1 MTDINE
7 PYRFVDGLYTTFSPS
22 SIINEEIRKRNI
34 NTNRQYREYL
44 QRNTPT
50 IMKYNFE
57 TVPEVLGNNIPHTFN
72 GVNDNSRPNG
82 YETSEPKERFLSE
95 QSLFAN
101 QTRPMRYNYM

>member
-1 MTDINE
+1 MTDIQE
-7 PYRFVDGLYTTFSPS
+7 SYRFVDGLYTTFSPS

-34 NTNRQYREYL
+34 NTNRQYRDYL

-57 TVPEVLGNNIPHTFN
+57 TVPEVLGKATPHLFVGN
-72 GVNDNSRPNG
+72 EKPYG

-95 QSLFAN
+95 RFLFAN
-101 QTRPMRYNYM
+101 QTRPMRSNYM

>member
-44 QRNTPT
+44 QKNAST
-50 IMKYNFE
+50 IMNYNFE
-57 TVPEVLGNNIPHTFN
+57 TVPQVLGNNIPHTFSI
-72 GVNDNSRPNG
+72 NDKSRPYG
-82 YETSEPKERFLSE
+82 YETSEPKQRFLSE
-95 QSLFAN
+95 QFLFVN
-101 QTRPMRYNYM
+101 QTRPMRSNYM

>member
-22 SIINEEIRKRNI
+22 SIINEEIRTRNI

-50 IMKYNFE
+50 IMNYNFE
-57 TVPEVLGNNIPHTFN
+57 TVPEVLGNTTPHLFN
-72 GVNDNSRPNG
+72 GNDKPQG
-82 YETSEPKERFLSE
+82 YETSEPKERFLSDR
-95 QSLFAN
+95 SIFAN
-101 QTRPMRYNYM
+101 QTRPMRSNYM

>member
-44 QRNTPT
+44 QRNSPT
-50 IMKYNFE
+50 IKTYNFE
-57 TVPEVLGNNIPHTFN
+57 TVPEVLGNAIPLFT
-72 GVNDNSRPNG
+72 GTDKRG
-82 YETSEPKERFLSE
+82 YETSEPKERFLYE

-101 QTRPMRYNYM
+101 QTRPMRSNYM